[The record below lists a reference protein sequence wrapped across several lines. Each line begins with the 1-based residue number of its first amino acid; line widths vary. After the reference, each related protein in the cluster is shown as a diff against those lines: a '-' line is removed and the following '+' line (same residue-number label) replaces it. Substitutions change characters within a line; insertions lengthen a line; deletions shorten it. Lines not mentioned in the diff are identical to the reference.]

1 MERKIVGAWG
11 NAAAHLIIG
20 CNGQLAG
27 SGDQRP
33 SIESL
38 SEPTSAGQPVENA
51 ERGRKI
57 RRTGFSIALGTM
69 ALCALTACGTP
80 PAKDFSGSWRP
91 INRFQSQA
99 TEIPLQQAYTFY
111 AAPMDETL
119 KTMLSRWAKD
129 TGRTLDYGLD
139 YDVTLY
145 EPVAD
150 IRTRDIDSAVQQLNT
165 MFAAQ
170 DLLVTAHPRE
180 IVVLA
185 TTAGAKHRHAPLA
198 AAPAKPDARP

>member
-1 MERKIVGAWG
+1 MERKVVGAWG
-11 NAAAHLIIG
+11 NASAHLIIG
-20 CNGQLAG
+20 SSGGLAD
-27 SGDQRP
+27 SGDHRP
-33 SIESL
+33 SIEVL
-38 SEPTSAGQPVENA
+38 SKSTSAGQPAENVEKS
-51 ERGRKI
+51 RKM
-57 RRTGFSIALGTM
+57 RAAGFSIALGTM

-111 AAPMDETL
+111 AAPIDETL
-119 KTMLSRWAKD
+119 KTMLGRWAKD

-145 EPVAD
+145 KPVAD
-150 IRTRDIDSAVQQLNT
+150 IRTTDIDSAVQQLST
-165 MFAAQ
+165 IFAAQ
-170 DLLVTAHPRE
+170 DVLVTAHPRG

-185 TTAGAKHRHAPLA
+185 TTAGAKHRHAELTA
-198 AAPAKPDARP
+198 GPATPGARP